1 MQEMQLKLLT
11 IDTSTS
17 TCSVALTIGERLV
30 SESLINLGKT
40 HASQLLLMAD
50 AALAEAGLGI
60 RDLDGIGVSLG
71 PGSFTG
77 LRVGLATVKGL
88 ALAAGKPVYGFSSL
102 AMLALNLPWAA
113 HPVCTMFDAKKK
125 EVYAALYN
133 CRDLPLPLIDD
144 CVESPDNFIERLEG
158 VTVFVGEGALAY
170 REMIVARLGEKAL
183 FAPPFS
189 HLPRASRGALLA
201 RGAYLRGETIS
212 PVALLPCYLRASE
225 AEVAK
230 LRRSGS

>member
-1 MQEMQLKLLT
+1 MKLLT
-11 IDTSTS
+11 IDTSTT

-40 HASQLLLMAD
+40 HASQLLRMAD
-50 AALAEAGLGI
+50 VALGEAGLCI
-60 RDLDGIGVSLG
+60 KDLDGIGVSLG

-88 ALAAGKPVYGFSSL
+88 ALAAEKPVYGFSSL
-102 AMLALNLPWAA
+102 AMLAMNLPWAA

-133 CRDLPLPLIDD
+133 CRDLPLPLIGD
-144 CVESPDNFIERLEG
+144 CVDSPDSFLDRLDD
-158 VTVFVGEGALAY
+158 VTIFVGEGAVAY
-170 REMIVARLGEKAL
+170 RERIFARLGKKAL

-189 HLPRASRGALLA
+189 HLPRASGGALLA
-201 RGAYLRGETIS
+201 RCAFFRGEAIAPTE
-212 PVALLPCYLRASE
+212 LLPRYLRASE
-225 AEVAK
+225 AELAK
-230 LRRSGS
+230 LRRSAL